1 MKEFDEQV
9 LKMAQILDSRKGED
23 ILMID
28 VRESTILADWFV
40 VATGRSTTHVRTLA
54 EELEEKLAKEENLHK
69 LGAEGAKEA
78 RWIVLDYGNVIVHIF
93 QRIGHKIFLT
103 LAAAWKIQPKTGN
116 ALLGQ
121 AFCDI
126 SKRPAFFLTA
136 LETMSEN
143 D

>member
-54 EELEEKLAKEENLHK
+54 EELEEKLAKEENLHQ
-69 LGAEGAKEA
+69 LRAEGAKEA

-93 QRIGHKIFLT
+93 
-103 LAAAWKIQPKTGN
+103 PKDEREFYDIERLWETGDN
-116 ALLGQ
+116 SAVYSPSAEPTPQ
-121 AFCDI
+121 
-126 SKRPAFFLTA
+126 
-136 LETMSEN
+136 
-143 D
+143 

>member
-1 MKEFDEQV
+1 MYTDNSMRSSVLMKLCLSLIHI

-69 LGAEGAKEA
+69 LRAEGAKEA

-93 QRIGHKIFLT
+93 HKDEREFYDIERL
-103 LAAAWKIQPKTGN
+103 WETGDN
-116 ALLGQ
+116 SAVYSPSAEPTPQ
-121 AFCDI
+121 
-126 SKRPAFFLTA
+126 
-136 LETMSEN
+136 
-143 D
+143 

>member
-69 LGAEGAKEA
+69 LRAEGAKEA

-93 QRIGHKIFLT
+93 HKDEREFYDIERLWET
-103 LAAAWKIQPKTGN
+103 GDNSAVYSPLAEPTPQ
-116 ALLGQ
+116 
-121 AFCDI
+121 
-126 SKRPAFFLTA
+126 
-136 LETMSEN
+136 
-143 D
+143 

>member
-69 LGAEGAKEA
+69 LRAEGTKEA

-93 QRIGHKIFLT
+93 HKDEREFYDIERL
-103 LAAAWKIQPKTGN
+103 WETGDN
-116 ALLGQ
+116 SALYSPSAEPTPQ
-121 AFCDI
+121 
-126 SKRPAFFLTA
+126 
-136 LETMSEN
+136 
-143 D
+143 

>member
-69 LGAEGAKEA
+69 LRAEGAKEA

-93 QRIGHKIFLT
+93 HKDEREFYDIERLWET
-103 LAAAWKIQPKTGN
+103 GDNSAVYSPSAGTDAAIVFDG
-116 ALLGQ
+116 GG
-121 AFCDI
+121 
-126 SKRPAFFLTA
+126 
-136 LETMSEN
+136 
-143 D
+143 

>member
-69 LGAEGAKEA
+69 LRAEGAKEA

-93 QRIGHKIFLT
+93 HKDEREFYDIERL
-103 LAAAWKIQPKTGN
+103 WETGDN
-116 ALLGQ
+116 SAVYSPSAEPTPQ
-121 AFCDI
+121 
-126 SKRPAFFLTA
+126 
-136 LETMSEN
+136 
-143 D
+143 

>member
-9 LKMAQILDSRKGED
+9 LKMAEILDSRKGED

-69 LGAEGAKEA
+69 LRAEGAKEA

-93 QRIGHKIFLT
+93 HKDEREFYDIERL
-103 LAAAWKIQPKTGN
+103 WETGDN
-116 ALLGQ
+116 SAVYSPSAEPTPQ
-121 AFCDI
+121 
-126 SKRPAFFLTA
+126 
-136 LETMSEN
+136 
-143 D
+143 